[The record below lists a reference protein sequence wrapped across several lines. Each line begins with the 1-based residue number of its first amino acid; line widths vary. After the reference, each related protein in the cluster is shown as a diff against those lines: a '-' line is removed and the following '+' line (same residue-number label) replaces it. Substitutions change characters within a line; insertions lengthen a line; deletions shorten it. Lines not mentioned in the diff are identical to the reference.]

1 MQSGDEYIQFRRD
14 GYRYR
19 NGWDQPFTD
28 EDVFE
33 PAELAVIKSRDF
45 TDWIDLLYRNGQTQ
59 SHYIGLSAGNK
70 TTKLHLGLNY
80 TKDEGYSKINFKDK
94 DNITLNLDHE
104 INKYVSVG
112 LSARLQRNN
121 SQGMTKFEE
130 KLQYMTPLAKP
141 YNEDGSLNYYPA
153 PQNTSGY

>member
-45 TDWIDLLYRNGQTQ
+45 TDWIDLLYRTVR
-59 SHYIGLSAGNK
+59 HKVIIL
-70 TTKLHLGLNY
+70 
-80 TKDEGYSKINFKDK
+80 
-94 DNITLNLDHE
+94 
-104 INKYVSVG
+104 VSVPEIK
-112 LSARLQRNN
+112 R
-121 SQGMTKFEE
+121 
-130 KLQYMTPLAKP
+130 P
-141 YNEDGSLNYYPA
+141 NYILD
-153 PQNTSGY
+153 